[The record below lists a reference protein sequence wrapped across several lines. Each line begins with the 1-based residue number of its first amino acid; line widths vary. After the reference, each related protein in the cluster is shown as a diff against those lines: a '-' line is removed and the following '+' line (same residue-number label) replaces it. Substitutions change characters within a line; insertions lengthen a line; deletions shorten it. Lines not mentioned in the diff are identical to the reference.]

1 MDAWPLN
8 MAAPAPNSGPAGPI
22 SLYVHIPFCAT
33 KCPYCDFNTYA
44 RIEPLIPGYV
54 EALATELRAWGSLLD
69 RPEVSTIFFGGGTP
83 SYLPTGAIAR
93 LTETIRLG
101 FAVAG
106 DAEITAE
113 ANPDDCT
120 PERLASLQAAGVN
133 RISLGVQSL
142 DDDLLK
148 VLGRRHD
155 SLQAIQA
162 FRAARAARFAN
173 ASIDLMFGLPNQTMA
188 QWASTFEKA
197 LALVPDHV
205 SMYGLT
211 VEPNTAFASDIA
223 SGRLA
228 APDGD
233 LAADMYEFA
242 IERMSRLGYRHYE
255 ISNWALPG
263 RESRHNLAYWRNAAY
278 LGAGPGAHSYL
289 GQWRFANLKTPR
301 EYIRRAA
308 ALRGV
313 APQKT
318 SAPDSALPSIEYM
331 RAAGVVETCEAIPPP
346 LEMAETM
353 MMGLRLNDGI
363 DAQAFRDRFGVAVGA
378 VYGSEIRELTGLGL
392 IEFDPRGV
400 RLTARGRLLGNEVF
414 ERFMLTPQRA

>member
-1 MDAWPLN
+1 M
-8 MAAPAPNSGPAGPI
+8 
-22 SLYVHIPFCAT
+22 YVHIPFCAT

-83 SYLPTGAIAR
+83 SYLPAGALAR

-101 FAVAG
+101 FAVAA
-106 DAEITAE
+106 DAEVTAE

-120 PERLASLQAAGVN
+120 PERLESMRAAGIN

-142 DDDLLK
+142 DDGLLK

-155 SLQAIQA
+155 SSQAIRA
-162 FRAARAARFAN
+162 FGAARAAGFAN
-173 ASIDLMFGLPNQTMA
+173 ASLDLMFGLPGQTMA
-188 QWASTFEKA
+188 QWTSTFEKA
-197 LALVPDHV
+197 LALGPDHV

-223 SGRLA
+223 AGRLA
-228 APDGD
+228 TPDGD

-242 IERMSRLGYRHYE
+242 IDRMSRLGYRHYE

-289 GQWRFANLKTPR
+289 GQWRFANLKSPR
-301 EYIRRAA
+301 EYIRRTSELAHLPPRAFPSRTPTQGSILAA
-308 ALRGV
+308 
-313 APQKT
+313 
-318 SAPDSALPSIEYM
+318 IEQV
-331 RAAGVVETCEAIPPP
+331 RAAGVLESVEAIAPP

-353 MMGLRLNDGI
+353 MMGLRLDDGI
-363 DAQAFRDRFGVAVGA
+363 DAQAFRDRFGVAVDT
-378 VYGSEIRELTGLGL
+378 VYGSEIRELVGLGL
-392 IEFDPRGV
+392 IEFDMRGV
-400 RLTARGRLLGNEVF
+400 RLTARGQLLGNEVF
-414 ERFMLTPQRA
+414 QRFMLVPQRA